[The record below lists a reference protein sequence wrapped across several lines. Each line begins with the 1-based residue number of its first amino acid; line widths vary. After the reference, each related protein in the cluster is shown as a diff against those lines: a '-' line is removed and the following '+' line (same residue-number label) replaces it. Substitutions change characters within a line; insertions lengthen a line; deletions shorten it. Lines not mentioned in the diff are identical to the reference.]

1 MLLLNIKS
9 ILWMCSIP
17 LVTYTLQKAKVDKK
31 IHVQGSLSRRAILPC
46 LFSTLPTLSPGF
58 HNTNE
63 FLRIKWS
70 KIELD
75 RSGKDP
81 KDITV
86 LVTQNGNIKIGRNYK
101 DRVSVPTYPEGTG
114 NASLTIDKLRAS
126 DAGVYRCE
134 VMYGVEDTQN
144 TFSLAVDGVVFHYR
158 AASSRYTLSFKQ
170 AQEACLDNGAVIATP
185 EQLKAAYE
193 DGLEQCDAGWVSD
206 QTVRYPIRQ
215 PRIGCFG
222 DKMGMAGVRTY
233 GFRLPNE
240 TYDVYCYVER
250 LEGTVFHATV
260 PDKLTFE
267 EAKEECEKRNAVLA
281 TVAELYA
288 AWRIGYDQC
297 DFGWLADGSVR
308 YPASVARPQCGGG
321 LLGVRTLYRYENQT
335 GFPLPE
341 TKFDAYCFQGEQNVS
356 DSPSVELDIPLE
368 SVSELKLI
376 PSKVTVTPP
385 VSDTSVMESAVTK
398 MKIPNLEKITMEL
411 EKEDAGRTTKVA
423 EKKQEEKRPKDNIKL
438 TTALPQTVTHGKM
451 DTSDSLQMAESDSTP
466 GLAASAFTPEEMDHA
481 YSVAELSEKP
491 GRSEST
497 EDAFVTS
504 TFFQSRTPGT
514 EIPTDSWKTFES
526 QTEQIEVGPIRASA
540 ETSVE
545 TSVWEV
551 SETDTSVTLT
561 RGEMYLGAQTTKE
574 PRKKSMEA
582 KSDKK
587 LTTVVIPKGLYTD
600 HEEITT
606 EEEGRASAYTVVPD
620 QRTMAS
626 SRTSGSGVITV
637 SKTFLDEDSVTS
649 REYSTAHEPT
659 PAVRVSSPVT
669 LFDENVSAEGSGEEL
684 KDVQPTD
691 AEVSYG
697 VPISTAVP
705 AINQTETESVLLS
718 QEGTPS
724 PQSLGESMQTIIYP
738 PHQTTRSAI
747 LTEQKRKQEKTIASK
762 EKIIDVTTHYI
773 TTAIPASDKHIS
785 EPVGYVPSEKFTLA
799 PQVSSMLLSTDKDQ
813 KYVAEDV
820 FHTEIIDDILNT
832 EDDTEDGSQI
842 SVGASGHGVHPEK
855 ATGETP
861 VSVEPTDISSKFT
874 AVSADS
880 DQGKSVFPIS
890 RALELEVITVSKESL
905 EQSNATV
912 EPFMSSVPASQAT
925 DLPAAIPTVTTDKI
939 QMTKSFTEHEG
950 DDVSGYHIWKT
961 RAPTEIE
968 GDVVTEKSIAQPT
981 EDFAPTE
988 KKVTK
993 HAVTEGVQISAGT
1006 VSKEESPALASTTVK
1021 TYEVTS
1027 AVNLLDEGSTVEL
1040 VTEAERMTTMYP
1052 HILDIEGV
1060 RIDFTGTK
1068 EPVIISDI
1076 TKTDTTVAISPT
1088 ELDVSPAFVTSE
1100 AEITKVMKITDQT
1113 PFNATIP
1120 IEGTETSTMDT
1131 GVFVEELSI
1140 EDRTKEEL
1148 AVATGSTAT
1157 VSKVPVSFVP
1167 LPGSMS
1173 TSKPEMTPIS
1183 VKAKQDVEGSGSAYD
1198 EKFTATEAAAP
1209 YVKVTVSEKAPGKTT
1224 PGTTQLAV
1232 SPKLEG
1238 ITEHKVKTSEVI
1250 TAAPSTEAEVD
1261 GSRRTPIKEEDR
1273 SAGRWESML
1282 TSHTESTTQPTEK
1295 FTAEETME
1303 ILTTHPV
1310 EGSGILDE
1318 PKGTEQMMVSAI
1330 STGKTTLLRDLT
1342 SSFIDAVDKIHPA
1355 STSKPFVTE
1364 KPPPIIYTEDDEERS
1379 SDIIIIG
1386 ESTSPSKATTDDD
1399 LTGKTVEPD
1408 IDKEYFTSSTATA
1421 VARPTTLPKV
1431 EEATEALQPQDV
1443 SPSTSYPD
1451 SERDIKM
1458 IVIKITGN
1466 DTDPVHEFLD
1476 LFHILPPAIDEPPID
1491 TESSETEP
1499 CTSESEQESPEIVI
1513 LPDII
1518 PPFIDYEEEDD
1529 CENTTDVTTP
1539 PALQFING
1547 KQQVTSAPKST
1558 KAEEAR
1564 SDQIESVAHSRNVTF
1579 SQING
1584 NNTFIISE
1592 NEASDTI
1599 QASTSREITGVLEIT
1614 QKPTADVAMLEPVF
1628 SGESETATVD
1638 KSVEI
1643 TSIFGQT
1650 SPETVGTLT
1659 ERETE
1664 FQPSSTNDTKILPLI
1679 PVESSGDGT
1688 TDSELSN
1695 GIFSE
1700 IVQTTI
1706 KEDAEKSS
1714 AITSSVPNAVSDP
1727 AYIGMGQDF
1736 MPEKETSILKSDKT
1750 IKPDTLSSLEGLM
1763 ETTSHTEKS
1772 VASPTSFIIPEGS
1785 GDVEQDIDKTSA
1797 MVTDTAV
1804 TENVSVQDISLGSG
1818 RVLPTK
1824 MTTIVSES
1832 TIPLPQ
1838 GTGIVSSFFEI
1849 TEVTASAKSD
1859 SGSVTEKGVISSTGT
1874 ELNSKENEKEAQS
1887 TVYST
1892 KIYPSTI
1899 ETGKLVFSELGSS
1912 SDEVRV
1918 VKQESTPLSK
1928 MVSVTAATWPESK
1941 GVPAD
1946 SLYTDKG
1953 LFIDEGSGEE
1963 PADIMKTTTDIVS
1976 GSPTNIVVSTDS
1988 PFIDPG
1994 SGDIDFITESATKT
2008 SAPLRPVTASL
2019 EIQTKK
2025 EEREVYHT
2033 HASPVECTTT
2043 LEPTMS
2049 VLSTESDGLTKEAET
2064 GSLISQSIFSTKQP
2078 GEQKHEIETTFV
2090 ITSVPLQEKSSPRI
2104 RKEMTTIPIATE
2116 GETKY
2121 TAQSGVTSSIE
2132 SVVEIT
2138 PPDVMLTHAV
2148 SSISAA
2154 TESIGS
2160 ESGKDSSPT
2169 ISVNL
2174 FMEAGSGEE
2183 SRDDSSTIE
2192 QVTQGPKEKLLRTN
2206 FPFIDQGSG
2215 EMDATAVSFTETIVL
2230 PHLVARQP
2238 ETQTKQD
2245 EKETTSPPS
2254 VDYSFTVE
2262 SEILSR
2268 RTKSEFTTIRT
2279 EIDKEMEEQTMPGD
2293 FIEKAFATQLP
2304 LEEHIHLEQD
2314 VPAETS
2320 QKSEDSSSVTTKE
2333 YFIKDTDLS
2342 LEISIVTT
2350 VSPYSEENKLEISS
2364 GTESVEKMPSSFD
2377 DFTLVTESIK
2387 LKSKGI
2393 SPPASLTRKEK
2404 EQVQKIFPTEDIQR
2418 SFPISKGGG
2427 LIIKESSS
2435 DSLFSGQGSGDDLSP
2450 TSVVALNFVTAKE
2463 TASTLSPETFHTES
2477 VGPSLSTEKAEVFGR
2492 STEQSHSSSEG
2503 VILLDF
2509 VTKEVSET
2517 TDKMIARTSVF
2528 TEESSTDFSTRE
2540 STEKTHS
2547 SVVTEDSQEQ
2557 EVVLTAKESE
2567 KYRTPA
2573 AIEVVTQEGTSQ
2585 LMTNEGTTS
2594 TSVFFNGT
2602 SSLETEDTFVTSAS
2616 KIAAS
2621 LLHESF
2627 GEGSGWVEIEGSVL
2641 TDAPTHLAG
2650 PQTAK
2655 LEITV
2660 APKAHGENYSEI
2672 LTTEAT
2678 INVSQTVSALLQPDA
2693 EAKEILLNPT
2703 IIQPKTVTGRY
2714 EKKVPILDDKRILTG
2729 NISIYNGI
2737 TLIEERPGITLEETT
2752 IIDADQSKTMP
2763 EHILTVETTEDAEIQ
2778 STYGSNDSMTV
2789 EIKKYD
2795 STPSLPSNEEKSDGS
2810 GDSLSLTASGLS
2822 IHSESVTAKHTPK
2835 YKDFGSGD
2843 VMQFTTETPTTTEFS
2858 ELGFF
2863 FLTIPSLS
2871 SSTVTHRVN
2880 EDTKESQLETK
2891 HVTPKSSTEGIS
2903 ESSTFADNQVIADQS
2918 EIVFTS
2924 GYSGMGQENL
2934 DEKKPVVPSFR
2945 PDLPTET
2952 EQELTSDASNVSIT
2966 STQFISQHI
2975 TDSPYVSEEQRT
2987 VYTETKTTSID
2998 SEETDSPNLFS
3009 VTQTPKSL
3017 VTVHLVNGVSEY
3029 PEVIIPSTLSSTDS
3043 NRSNWSEQTFKE
3055 ASADVT
3061 ATYKPP
3067 TKELFSETKSPLDSS
3082 SEPGSESTTIEST
3095 PDFSEQITDR
3105 TEETET
3111 SVSDLITEEE
3121 TTISGDTQSIFVVP
3135 TAFIHPGETVYTDIP
3150 KVSTAEDEI
3159 PTERV
3164 KDHRPVGEGS
3174 TEEAL
3179 PWLYPT
3185 SASVSHDSTKGG
3197 VLKSDQET
3205 ITMLTSFLDPLEISG
3220 KTQIALVVQKE
3231 STTISSNIAAKNATP
3246 ESISDYNKQTTVST
3260 EELNTT
3266 QLVTSPFFLL
3276 DITNQSDILIG
3287 TSGGSVEG
3295 TAVQI
3300 PGQDPCKSNPC
3311 HHGGTCY
3318 PRGSFYICTCLPGF
3332 SGEQCDLDIDECQSN
3347 PCRNGATC
3355 VDGINTFI
3363 CLCLPS
3369 YVGALCER
3377 DTETCDYGWHKFQG
3391 QCYKYFAHRRTWDA
3405 AERECRLQGAHLTSI
3420 LSHEEQIFVNRI
3432 GHDYQWI
3439 GLNDKMFERDFR
3451 WTDGSTLQYENWRP
3465 NQPDSF
3471 FSSGEDCVVII
3482 WHENGQWNDVPCNY
3496 HLTYTCKKGT
3506 VACGQPPV
3514 VENAKTFGKMKP
3526 RYEINTLIRYH
3537 CKDGFIQRHVP
3548 TIRCQGNG
3556 RWDLPKITC
3565 MNPSTYQRTYSK
3577 KYYYKHSSS
3586 GKGTSLNSSKHYH
3599 RWIRTWQDSRR

>member
-1 MLLLNIKS
+1 MLLNIKS

-17 LVTYTLQKAKVDKK
+17 LVTYTLQKVKVDKK

-46 LFSTLPTLSPGF
+46 LFPTLPTLSPSF

-193 DGLEQCDAGWVSD
+193 DGFEQCDAGWVSD

-233 GFRLPNE
+233 GVRLPNE

-250 LEGTVFHATV
+250 LEGTVFHVTV

-335 GFPLPE
+335 GFPLPD
-341 TKFDAYCFQGEQNVS
+341 TKFDAYCFQ
-356 DSPSVELDIPLE
+356 
-368 SVSELKLI
+368 
-376 PSKVTVTPP
+376 
-385 VSDTSVMESAVTK
+385 
-398 MKIPNLEKITMEL
+398 
-411 EKEDAGRTTKVA
+411 
-423 EKKQEEKRPKDNIKL
+423 
-438 TTALPQTVTHGKM
+438 
-451 DTSDSLQMAESDSTP
+451 
-466 GLAASAFTPEEMDHA
+466 
-481 YSVAELSEKP
+481 
-491 GRSEST
+491 
-497 EDAFVTS
+497 
-504 TFFQSRTPGT
+504 
-514 EIPTDSWKTFES
+514 
-526 QTEQIEVGPIRASA
+526 
-540 ETSVE
+540 
-545 TSVWEV
+545 
-551 SETDTSVTLT
+551 
-561 RGEMYLGAQTTKE
+561 
-574 PRKKSMEA
+574 
-582 KSDKK
+582 
-587 LTTVVIPKGLYTD
+587 
-600 HEEITT
+600 
-606 EEEGRASAYTVVPD
+606 
-620 QRTMAS
+620 
-626 SRTSGSGVITV
+626 
-637 SKTFLDEDSVTS
+637 
-649 REYSTAHEPT
+649 
-659 PAVRVSSPVT
+659 
-669 LFDENVSAEGSGEEL
+669 
-684 KDVQPTD
+684 
-691 AEVSYG
+691 
-697 VPISTAVP
+697 
-705 AINQTETESVLLS
+705 
-718 QEGTPS
+718 
-724 PQSLGESMQTIIYP
+724 
-738 PHQTTRSAI
+738 
-747 LTEQKRKQEKTIASK
+747 
-762 EKIIDVTTHYI
+762 
-773 TTAIPASDKHIS
+773 
-785 EPVGYVPSEKFTLA
+785 
-799 PQVSSMLLSTDKDQ
+799 
-813 KYVAEDV
+813 
-820 FHTEIIDDILNT
+820 
-832 EDDTEDGSQI
+832 
-842 SVGASGHGVHPEK
+842 
-855 ATGETP
+855 
-861 VSVEPTDISSKFT
+861 
-874 AVSADS
+874 
-880 DQGKSVFPIS
+880 
-890 RALELEVITVSKESL
+890 
-905 EQSNATV
+905 
-912 EPFMSSVPASQAT
+912 
-925 DLPAAIPTVTTDKI
+925 
-939 QMTKSFTEHEG
+939 
-950 DDVSGYHIWKT
+950 
-961 RAPTEIE
+961 
-968 GDVVTEKSIAQPT
+968 
-981 EDFAPTE
+981 
-988 KKVTK
+988 
-993 HAVTEGVQISAGT
+993 
-1006 VSKEESPALASTTVK
+1006 
-1021 TYEVTS
+1021 
-1027 AVNLLDEGSTVEL
+1027 
-1040 VTEAERMTTMYP
+1040 
-1052 HILDIEGV
+1052 
-1060 RIDFTGTK
+1060 
-1068 EPVIISDI
+1068 
-1076 TKTDTTVAISPT
+1076 
-1088 ELDVSPAFVTSE
+1088 
-1100 AEITKVMKITDQT
+1100 
-1113 PFNATIP
+1113 
-1120 IEGTETSTMDT
+1120 
-1131 GVFVEELSI
+1131 
-1140 EDRTKEEL
+1140 
-1148 AVATGSTAT
+1148 
-1157 VSKVPVSFVP
+1157 
-1167 LPGSMS
+1167 
-1173 TSKPEMTPIS
+1173 
-1183 VKAKQDVEGSGSAYD
+1183 
-1198 EKFTATEAAAP
+1198 
-1209 YVKVTVSEKAPGKTT
+1209 
-1224 PGTTQLAV
+1224 
-1232 SPKLEG
+1232 
-1238 ITEHKVKTSEVI
+1238 
-1250 TAAPSTEAEVD
+1250 
-1261 GSRRTPIKEEDR
+1261 
-1273 SAGRWESML
+1273 
-1282 TSHTESTTQPTEK
+1282 
-1295 FTAEETME
+1295 
-1303 ILTTHPV
+1303 
-1310 EGSGILDE
+1310 
-1318 PKGTEQMMVSAI
+1318 
-1330 STGKTTLLRDLT
+1330 
-1342 SSFIDAVDKIHPA
+1342 
-1355 STSKPFVTE
+1355 
-1364 KPPPIIYTEDDEERS
+1364 
-1379 SDIIIIG
+1379 
-1386 ESTSPSKATTDDD
+1386 
-1399 LTGKTVEPD
+1399 
-1408 IDKEYFTSSTATA
+1408 
-1421 VARPTTLPKV
+1421 
-1431 EEATEALQPQDV
+1431 
-1443 SPSTSYPD
+1443 
-1451 SERDIKM
+1451 
-1458 IVIKITGN
+1458 
-1466 DTDPVHEFLD
+1466 DPVHEFLD
-1476 LFHILPPAIDEPPID
+1476 LFHILPPAIDEPPIAA
-1491 TESSETEP
+1491 ESSETEP

-1518 PPFIDYEEEDD
+1518 PPFIDYEEEND

-1579 SQING
+1579 SQINE

-1599 QASTSREITGVLEIT
+1599 QPSTSREITGVLEIT

-1643 TSIFGQT
+1643 TSIFGRT

-1664 FQPSSTNDTKILPLI
+1664 FQSSSTNDTEILPLI

-1700 IVQTTI
+1700 TVQMTI

-1714 AITSSVPNAVSDP
+1714 AITSSVPNAVSDT
-1727 AYIGMGQDF
+1727 ASIGMGQDF
-1736 MPEKETSILKSDKT
+1736 MPEKETSILKSDKIT
-1750 IKPDTLSSLEGLM
+1750 KPDTFSSLEGLM

-1818 RVLPTK
+1818 KLLPTK
-1824 MTTIVSES
+1824 MTTIVSGP

-1838 GTGIVSSFFEI
+1838 GTGIVSSFFEDA
-1849 TEVTASAKSD
+1849 EVTASVKSD
-1859 SGSVTEKGVISSTGT
+1859 SGSVTEKGVFSSTGT
-1874 ELNSKENEKEAQS
+1874 ELNSKENGKEAQS

-1912 SDEVRV
+1912 SDEVTV
-1918 VKQESTPLSK
+1918 VKQVSTTLSK
-1928 MVSVTAATWPESK
+1928 TVSVTAATYAESK

-1946 SLYTDKG
+1946 PLYTEKG

-1963 PADIMKTTTDIVS
+1963 SADIMKTTTDIIS
-1976 GSPTNIVVSTDS
+1976 GSPTNKVVSTDS

-1994 SGDIDFITESATKT
+1994 SGDRDFITETTAKT
-2008 SAPLRPVTASL
+2008 SAPLRPLTASL
-2019 EIQTKK
+2019 ERQTKK

-2033 HASPVECTTT
+2033 NASPVEYTTT
-2043 LEPTMS
+2043 FEPTMS

-2064 GSLISQSIFSTKQP
+2064 GSLISQSIFSTKQL
-2078 GEQKHEIETTFV
+2078 GEQKHEIETTSV
-2090 ITSVPLQEKSSPRI
+2090 ITSVPLQEKSSPGI
-2104 RKEMTTIPIATE
+2104 RKEITTLPIATE

-2121 TAQSGVTSSIE
+2121 TAQAGVTSSTE

-2148 SSISAA
+2148 SSITAA

-2160 ESGKDSSPT
+2160 GSGKDSSPT
-2169 ISVNL
+2169 SSVNF

-2183 SRDDSSTIE
+2183 SRDDSSTTDQI
-2192 QVTQGPKEKLLRTN
+2192 TQGPKEKLLRTN

-2215 EMDATAVSFTETIVL
+2215 EMDATAVSFTETIVS
-2230 PHLVARQP
+2230 PHLAARQP

-2268 RTKSEFTTIRT
+2268 RTESEFTTLRT
-2279 EIDKEMEEQTMPGD
+2279 EIDKEMEEQTTSHD
-2293 FIEKAFATQLP
+2293 FIEKAFVTKLP
-2304 LEEHIHLEQD
+2304 LEEHIHLKQD

-2320 QKSEDSSSVTTKE
+2320 QNPEDSSSVTTE
-2333 YFIKDTDLS
+2333 GYFSKGTDLS
-2342 LEISIVTT
+2342 LEISTVTT

-2364 GTESVEKMPSSFD
+2364 GTESVGNMPSSFD
-2377 DFTLVTESIK
+2377 DFTLVTESIQ

-2418 SFPISKGGG
+2418 SFPISKDGG
-2427 LIIKESSS
+2427 LIIKETSS

-2450 TSVVALNFVTAKE
+2450 TSIVPLNFVTAEE
-2463 TASTLSPETFHTES
+2463 TAGTLSPETES
-2477 VGPSLSTEKAEVFGR
+2477 VGPSLSTERAEVLGR
-2492 STEQSHSSSEG
+2492 GTEQSHYSSEG

-2509 VTKEVSET
+2509 VTKVASET
-2517 TDKMIARTSVF
+2517 TDKMITRPSVF
-2528 TEESSTDFSTRE
+2528 TEESSADFSTRE

-2547 SVVTEDSQEQ
+2547 SVVTEGSQEQ
-2557 EVVLTAKESE
+2557 EAVLTTKESE

-2573 AIEVVTQEGTSQ
+2573 AIEVVTQEKTLQ
-2585 LMTNEGTTS
+2585 LMTNEGTIS

-2616 KIAAS
+2616 KIPAS

-2641 TDAPTHLAG
+2641 PDAPTHFAG
-2650 PQTAK
+2650 PQT
-2655 LEITV
+2655 V
-2660 APKAHGENYSEI
+2660 NYSEVQ
-2672 LTTEAT
+2672 TTEAT
-2678 INVSQTVSALLQPDA
+2678 INVSQTVSALLQTDA
-2693 EAKEILLNPT
+2693 EAKEVLLNPT

-2714 EKKVPILDDKRILTG
+2714 EKNVPILDDKRILTG

-2737 TLIEERPGITLEETT
+2737 TLIEERPGITLEETA
-2752 IIDADQSKTMP
+2752 IIDADHSKTMP
-2763 EHILTVETTEDAEIQ
+2763 EHILTVETTADAEIQ

-2789 EIKKYD
+2789 ETEKYH

-2822 IHSESVTAKHTPK
+2822 INSESVTVKHTPK

-2843 VMQFTTETPTTTEFS
+2843 VMQFTTETPSTTEFS
-2858 ELGFF
+2858 ELVSFF
-2863 FLTIPSLS
+2863 PTILSLS
-2871 SSTVTHRVN
+2871 SPTVTHRVN

-2952 EQELTSDASNVSIT
+2952 EEELASDASNVSIT
-2966 STQFISQHI
+2966 STQFITQRI
-2975 TDSPYVSEEQRT
+2975 TDSPYVREEQHT
-2987 VYTETKTTSID
+2987 VYTETITTSID
-2998 SEETDSPNLFS
+2998 SEETDSPNPFS

-3043 NRSNWSEQTFKE
+3043 NRSDWSSEQIFKE
-3055 ASADVT
+3055 VSADVT

-3067 TKELFSETKSPLDSS
+3067 TKELFIETKSPLDSS

-3095 PDFSEQITDR
+3095 SDFSGQITDR

-3121 TTISGDTQSIFVVP
+3121 TAISGDTQSTAVVP
-3135 TAFIHPGETVYTDIP
+3135 TAFIQPGETVYTDIP

-3164 KDHRPVGEGS
+3164 KDHSPVDEGS
-3174 TEEAL
+3174 TEEGL

-3185 SASVSHDSTKGG
+3185 LALVSHDSTKGG
-3197 VLKSDQET
+3197 VLKSDLET
-3205 ITMLTSFLDPLEISG
+3205 ITMLPSFLDPLEISG
-3220 KTQIALVVQKE
+3220 KTEIALVVQKE
-3231 STTISSNIAAKNATP
+3231 STTISSNIATKIAAP
-3246 ESISDYNKQTTVST
+3246 ESISDSNKQTVST

-3482 WHENGQWNDVPCNY
+3482 WHENSQWNDVPCNY